1 MAFFNSTVPIFRRKP
16 PVLDVQDA
24 KGIVRIRL
32 RIKQKTLFHRFY
44 TRIDR
49 VLMLW
54 GLISAIIFFTAQFS
68 PISWIAQAIA
78 WSILS
83 LVGSIATIVLTY
95 VWVKAER
102 LRWLLYCWVGLMM
115 GGVVLTNL
123 GIFLGWGQILLN
135 LCNLWLILMAVGY
148 FFTSWGLR
156 SRAFAIA
163 GFFHLIGIILLPA
176 IGGSQFLITGILIV
190 ATLFFF
196 AEVQWDMSLPLKQN
210 LRFSRHSQSFKQQ
223 SYTLRQLR
231 QASTY

>member
-1 MAFFNSTVPIFRRKP
+1 MTFFNSTVPIFRRKP
-16 PVLDVQDA
+16 PVLDVKDV
-24 KGIVRIRL
+24 KDILRIRL

-68 PISWIAQAIA
+68 PISWISQAIA
-78 WSILS
+78 WSLLS
-83 LVGSIATIVLTY
+83 IIGSIATVVLTY

-123 GIFLGWGQILLN
+123 GIFCGWGYLLLN
-135 LCNLWLILMAVGY
+135 LCNLWLGLMAVGY
-148 FFTSWGLR
+148 FCTSWGLR

-163 GFFHLIGIILLPA
+163 GILHLLGIILLPA
-176 IGGSQFLITGILIV
+176 IGGSQFLVTGIMMV

-196 AEVQWDMSLPLKQN
+196 AEVQWDMSLPRKQN
-210 LRFSRHSQSFKQQ
+210 PRFTRHSQSFKQE
-223 SYTLRQLR
+223 SYSLRQLR
-231 QASTY
+231 QAST